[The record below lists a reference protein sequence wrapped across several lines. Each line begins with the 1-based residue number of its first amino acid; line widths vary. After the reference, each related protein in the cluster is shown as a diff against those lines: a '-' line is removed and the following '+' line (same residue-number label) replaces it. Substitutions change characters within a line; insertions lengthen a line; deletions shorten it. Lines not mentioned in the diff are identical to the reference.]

1 MAKLAPGPIVA
12 DIDAPAAAAVVAYTF
27 GAVNADT
34 PSIATATSAAGN
46 VGVITNSAATG
57 EGTGLKFSGVCPLYV
72 NGNSVNIAVG
82 DYIAP
87 TTAGYGVKD
96 ATTKHVTNAVALQAA
111 TTDGALILVLINGA
125 GVTYVS

>member
-1 MAKLAPGPIVA
+1 MGLAPGPIIA

-27 GAVNADT
+27 GSLNADT
-34 PSIATATSAAGN
+34 PAITTATSASGL

-57 EGTGLKFSGVCPLYV
+57 EGTGLKFSGVVPLKV
-72 NGNSVNIAVG
+72 NGLSVAIARG

-87 TTAGYGVKD
+87 TTAGYGIKD

-111 TTDGALILVLINGA
+111 TTDGATILVRINCA
-125 GVTYVS
+125 VSYVS